1 VNCLIRVDTDQAGGS
16 LECRAITPH
25 RHYGFVDAIGVRAA
39 EGAFNKK
46 KNRRPGLDFSGSQKP
61 SVASR
66 FQSGFLFLA

>member
-39 EGAFNKK
+39 EGAFNQKRK
-46 KNRRPGLDFSGSQKP
+46 SQ
-61 SVASR
+61 A
-66 FQSGFLFLA
+66 GA